1 MTAVEPVVGL
11 VTEPD
16 KEASVHPKPLET
28 VRRGSKNRTKSLL
41 AEADP
46 VAADIDC
53 ESLAE
58 VELPDAFEALV
69 AACEALVDADPALPE
84 AFDAELAAR
93 PA

>member
-16 KEASVHPKPLET
+16 KEALVHPKPLET

-58 VELPDAFEALV
+58 VALPDAFEALV
-69 AACEALVDADPALPE
+69 AACEALVE
-84 AFDAELAAR
+84 AAPAELDELLAEVADK